1 MKVRGLIVK
10 WAPQKEVLSH
20 KAVGG
25 FLSHCGWNSTLESVS
40 EGVPNRLIENAIKR
54 LLVDKE
60 MRQRA
65 MEEIQE
71 NVKLA
76 VSHGGWFFIE

>member
-1 MKVRGLIVK
+1 MNARY
-10 WAPQKEVLSH
+10 LSH
-20 KAVGG
+20 VLK
-25 FLSHCGWNSTLESVS
+25 LLW
-40 EGVPNRLIENAIKR
+40 RLRMQSIKR
-54 LLVDKE
+54 LLVDKEGEE